1 MRLRN
6 GESPG
11 MGNHHEI
18 PRSSGCRLR
27 HPDTKKKWHLHCSTA
42 DQMECIACTLTF
54 RLVGVC
60 RLHDSTRPV
69 ACDSDCVY
77 VQ

>member
-27 HPDTKKKWHLHCSTA
+27 HPDTKKNGIFIAQQPIKWSALPAHLRFASW
-42 DQMECIACTLTF
+42 
-54 RLVGVC
+54 VC
-60 RLHDSTRPV
+60 VVCMTRP
-69 ACDSDCVY
+69 DL
-77 VQ
+77 